1 MTDPQPAS
9 SPHPHDAAP
18 VLLGVP
24 GCDSPRD
31 ALERA
36 FEQALARGVPLHVLR
51 VLPPREANLPPCSVF
66 QALAALP
73 AVELLV
79 ALEQQTRAWLE
90 QALPARVTPT
100 LEVRTG
106 DFEAVLVERARAV
119 GASLV
124 VVPGTGPRVGTV
136 ATSVARELRTP
147 VLVAR
152 RHRRSDLILAASD
165 LSDARFPVLHAAAE
179 LAGRLDAPLVAV
191 HNVAPPPRL
200 DTPDPLRA
208 VALEVSAAVASE
220 RRDTLAAAVASLEVS
235 AEVVVAN
242 ERSDDEAIVHAASA
256 RQADL
261 VVVGTRRPSLLRRLF
276 RGELAAHVVQRALRS
291 VLVLP
296 LPSAPRP
303 D

>member
-1 MTDPQPAS
+1 MTDPQPARRPPATS
-9 SPHPHDAAP
+9 P
-18 VLLGVP
+18 VLLALP

-36 FEQALARGVPLHVLR
+36 FEQALTRGVPLHVLR
-51 VLPPREANLPPCSVF
+51 VLPPREASLPPCSLF
-66 QALAALP
+66 QSFAALP

-79 ALEQQTRAWLE
+79 SLEHRTRAWLD
-90 QALPARVTPT
+90 QALPAELAPA

-106 DFEAVLVERARAV
+106 DFEAVLLERARALD
-119 GASLV
+119 ASLV
-124 VVPGTGPRVGTV
+124 VLPGTGPRVGTI
-136 ATSVARELRTP
+136 ATSLARALGTP

-152 RHRRSDLILAASD
+152 RHRRSDVILAASD
-165 LSDARFPVLHAAAE
+165 LRDERYPVLHAAAE

-200 DTPDPLRA
+200 DTPDPLLA

-220 RRDTLAAAVASLEVS
+220 RRDTLAAAVASLEVP
-235 AEVVVAN
+235 AEVLVAR
-242 ERSDDEAIVHAASA
+242 EHSDDEAIVHAASA
-256 RQADL
+256 RQVDL
-261 VVVGTRRPSLLRRLF
+261 VVVGTRRPSLLQRLF

-303 D
+303 G